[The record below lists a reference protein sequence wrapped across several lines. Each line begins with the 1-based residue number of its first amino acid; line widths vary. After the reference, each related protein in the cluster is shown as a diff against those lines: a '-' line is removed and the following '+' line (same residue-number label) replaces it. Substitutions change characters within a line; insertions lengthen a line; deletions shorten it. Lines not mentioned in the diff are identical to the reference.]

1 MSKFSSP
8 TGANLFAVIVILLAG
23 FFALAILDES
33 YRPAFADLAKVG
45 IGGYLAML
53 IPGSR

>member
-1 MSKFSSP
+1 MSTPSASKSVS
-8 TGANLFAVIVILLAG
+8 LFVLVLILLVG
-23 FFALAILDES
+23 FLGLAIVDES